1 MKKALNLPREIGV
14 LADEAGVPAAITRK
28 GARRRVVQVV
38 DTWRVDDEWWRQ
50 EVSRLYFQL
59 ELEGGFRLTVFQ
71 DLLSGNWYEQRG

>member
-1 MKKALNLPREIGV
+1 MKTPLNLPKEIGV
-14 LADEAGVPAAITRK
+14 VAGGAGVPAAIIRK
-28 GARRRVVQVV
+28 GARRRVLQVK

-71 DLLSGNWYEQRG
+71 DLLGGKWYEQR